1 MKRRDVCLLTIFLTL
16 LSAFLPDAIPGS
28 LADRAD
34 EAGCLLVDYACAETF
49 PEEFSRI
56 QDPGQRKQVLINL
69 LLPMVL
75 KANEDIIAQRL
86 ELQRIK
92 KHHGH
97 LAYTD
102 RRLIEDLAQAYR
114 VEKGSHRDMLDELLV
129 RVDVLP
135 ASLVLAQAAL
145 ESGWGT
151 SRFARQGNNVF
162 GLRGPGGQGMTP
174 GGRDPACGF
183 SLSTFGTLQ
192 ECISYYL
199 WTINTHGEYERL
211 RKLRTREHTRYD
223 PYLLARGL
231 DGYSESG
238 PAYIH
243 KVVGMIRENN
253 LREYDSY
260 RLRGIKDQ
268 RTARISMIVSRLA
281 GAS

>member
-1 MKRRDVCLLTIFLTL
+1 MKRKDICLLTILLTL
-16 LSAFLPDAIPGS
+16 LSAFLPDMIPGS

-34 EAGCLLVDYACAETF
+34 EAGCSLVDYASAATF

-56 QDPGQRKQVLINL
+56 HDPGQRKRVLINL
-69 LLPMVL
+69 LLPLVL

-86 ELQRIK
+86 EIQRIK
-92 KHHGH
+92 RHRGPMEPG
-97 LAYTD
+97 D
-102 RRLIEDLAQAYR
+102 RRFIEDLAQAYR
-114 VEKGSHRDMLDELLV
+114 VEKGDARDMLDELLV

-151 SRFARQGNNVF
+151 SRFALQGNNVF

-183 SLSTFGTLQ
+183 SLSTFGNLQ
-192 ECISYYL
+192 ECISFYM
-199 WTINTHGEYERL
+199 WTINTHAEYDRL

-223 PYLLARGL
+223 PLLLARGL

-238 PAYIH
+238 PAYVH

-260 RLRGIKDQ
+260 RLRGVKDQ
-268 RTARISMIVSRLA
+268 RTARISVKTLRSAGVS
-281 GAS
+281 